1 MDASDK
7 MSASLEEDMVADEAV
22 IDLDSLEAQLE
33 AEIAEGMQEFASV
46 ESQKYRLITD
56 KLCRSQCFIHT
67 AQANSN

>member
-33 AEIAEGMQEFASV
+33 AEIAEGMQEFAFL
-46 ESQKYRLITD
+46 ESEREQIGNPDALGETIK
-56 KLCRSQCFIHT
+56 
-67 AQANSN
+67 NV